1 MSERVKGILIALV
14 LLIVGAAGYWWWHD
28 TMELR
33 WTSVE
38 HESDA
43 ATADPM
49 LAATRLLRQ
58 NGRTVTGAGSLGEL
72 LVPRTAGGTMIV
84 SGASGTATLD
94 QARELLEWVRRGN
107 TLIAEPRW
115 LSSDEQALIAF
126 TKEEMAEHAAQEE
139 TSEESEEAGEEPAEE
154 AGEEAAE
161 EEAAAGDDAS
171 TTDEAPAAG
180 ASAEETAGDDEAADA
195 DDDSDPLTDHLG
207 VRTRPDALA
216 CKCRTEPDE
225 KDKNKP
231 EAIAKARLA
240 REQALSH
247 LTLPGKRYAL
257 EIDAGTT
264 EMVSLVNGAEPLW
277 SDADGGAVRVYAE
290 GKGRIV
296 LVANSFFTNASLPQR
311 DHAQLLLALTELT
324 PGKHV
329 TIVKRLNVLPWYQA
343 LWRHYQLALVSLALG
358 LALLFWRAVRRFG
371 PVLPA
376 PTAERRSL
384 LEHIDASGAWLWKAD
399 GGRQVLLDA
408 ARDDTLA
415 LIRRRVPALFR
426 MPEGE
431 LYATLARTCA
441 LPEAD
446 VSEALQQDA
455 ASHVTRFTRQIRTLQ
470 TLRNHYER

>member
-1 MSERVKGILIALV
+1 MNERAKGILIALV
-14 LLIVGAAGYWWWHD
+14 LLIVGASGYWWWHQH
-28 TMELR
+28 MELR
-33 WTSVE
+33 WTSVQ
-38 HESDA
+38 HASPA

-58 NGRTVTGAGSLGEL
+58 NGRSVTGAGSLGEL
-72 LVPRTAGGTMIV
+72 LVPQTPGGTMIV
-84 SGASGTATLD
+84 SGASGTATAD

-115 LSSDEQALIAF
+115 LRPDEQGLIAF
-126 TKEEMAEHAAQEE
+126 SEEEMAEHAAQEE
-139 TSEESEEAGEEPAEE
+139 T
-154 AGEEAAE
+154 EEAAE
-161 EEAAAGDDAS
+161 EETTEETAAAGDDAS
-171 TTDEAPAAG
+171 TTDEAPAAEG
-180 ASAEETAGDDEAADA
+180 TAEEKTGEADVEAAAA
-195 DDDSDPLTDHLG
+195 DDDTDPLTEHLG

-216 CKCRTEPDE
+216 CKCLTEPDE

-247 LTLPGKRYAL
+247 LTLPGKPYAL

-264 EMVSLVNGAEPLW
+264 EMVSLVNAPAPLW
-277 SDADGGAVRVYAE
+277 SDDDGGAVRVYAE

-296 LVANSFFTNASLPQR
+296 LVADSFFSNASLPRR

-324 PGKHV
+324 PEKHV

-343 LWRHYQLALVSLALG
+343 LWRHYQLALVSLAVG
-358 LALLFWRAVRRFG
+358 LALLFWSAVRRFG

-376 PTAERRSL
+376 PRAERRSL
-384 LEHIDASGAWLWKAD
+384 LEHIDASGAWLWKAE
-399 GGRQVLLDA
+399 GGRQLLLDA

-441 LPEAD
+441 IPETD
-446 VSEALQQDA
+446 VSEALEQDA

>member
-1 MSERVKGILIALV
+1 MSERAKGILIALI

-28 TMELR
+28 QMELR

-38 HESDA
+38 HESDE

-58 NGRTVTGAGSLGEL
+58 NERTVTGAGSLGEL
-72 LVPRTAGGTMIV
+72 LVPQTAGGTMIL
-84 SGASGTATLD
+84 SGASGTATPD

-115 LSSDEQALIAF
+115 LSSDEQGLIAF
-126 TKEEMAEHAAQEE
+126 SKEELAEHAAQEE
-139 TSEESEEAGEEPAEE
+139 TGEDTEEETEEASEEA
-154 AGEEAAE
+154 AA

-171 TTDEAPAAG
+171 TTDEAPAAEG
-180 ASAEETAGDDEAADA
+180 TAEEKTGDDEAAEA
-195 DDDSDPLTDHLG
+195 DDHGDPLTDHLG

-231 EAIAKARLA
+231 EAIARARLA

-247 LTLPGKRYAL
+247 LTLPGKPYAL

-290 GKGRIV
+290 GKGRLV

-343 LWRHYQLALVSLALG
+343 LWRHYQLALVSLAVC
-358 LALLFWRAVRRFG
+358 LALLFWSAVRRFG

-376 PTAERRSL
+376 PKAERRSL

-431 LYATLARTCA
+431 LYATLARTCS
-441 LPEAD
+441 LLETD
-446 VSEALQQDA
+446 VSEALEQDA

>member
-1 MSERVKGILIALV
+1 MNDSTKGILIAFA
-14 LLIVGAAGYWWWHD
+14 LLILGALGYWWWHD
-28 TMELR
+28 QMELR
-33 WTSVE
+33 WTSVQR
-38 HESDA
+38 ESSLA
-43 ATADPM
+43 SADPM

-58 NGRTVTGAGSLGEL
+58 NGRSVNGAGSLGEL
-72 LVPRTAGGTMIV
+72 VVPQTGAGTMIV
-84 SGASGTATLD
+84 SGASGTATPD

-115 LSSDEQALIAF
+115 ISPAERALVVETDASDD
-126 TKEEMAEHAAQEE
+126 EEVEEEQEE
-139 TSEESEEAGEEPAEE
+139 EPEEE
-154 AGEEAAE
+154 AE
-161 EEAAAGDDAS
+161 EEASPAAAGEDAS
-171 TTDEAPAAG
+171 TTDEAPATADDT
-180 ASAEETAGDDEAADA
+180 AEENSADDEASADP
-195 DDDSDPLTDHLG
+195 DDNDKDPLTDHFG
-207 VRTRPDALA
+207 VRARTDALA

-225 KDKNKP
+225 KDKKKP
-231 EAIAKARLA
+231 EAIAAARQA
-240 REQALSH
+240 RELALSH
-247 LTLPGKRYAL
+247 LTLPGKSYAL
-257 EIDAGTT
+257 ELDAGTT
-264 EMVSLVNGAEPLW
+264 EMVSLQGAVAPLW
-277 SDADGGAVRVYAE
+277 SDDDGGAVRVYAE

-296 LVANSFFTNASLPQR
+296 LVADGYFTNSKLPQR

-329 TIVKRLNVLPWYQA
+329 TIVKRLNVLPWYKA
-343 LWRHYQLALVSLALG
+343 LWRHYKLVLISLAVC
-358 LALLFWRAVRRFG
+358 LALLLWSALRRFG
-371 PVLPA
+371 PLLPV
-376 PTAERRSL
+376 PKAERRSL

-431 LYATLARTCA
+431 LWATLARTCA

>member
-1 MSERVKGILIALV
+1 MSDSAKGILIAFV
-14 LLIVGAAGYWWWHD
+14 LLILGAFGYWWWHEN
-28 TMELR
+28 MELR

-38 HESDA
+38 HESA
-43 ATADPM
+43 AAAADPM

-58 NGRTVTGAGSLGEL
+58 NGRSVTGAGSLGEL
-72 LVPRTAGGTMIV
+72 VVPQTAGGTMIV
-84 SGASGTATLD
+84 SGASGTATPD

-115 LSSDEQALIAF
+115 IKPAEEALIAYSD
-126 TKEEMAEHAAQEE
+126 EEQAEHEAG
-139 TSEESEEAGEEPAEE
+139 EESEEATEE
-154 AGEEAAE
+154 ATE
-161 EEAAAGDDAS
+161 EEAEPQAAAGEDAS
-171 TTDEAPAAG
+171 TTDEAPAAD
-180 ASAEETAGDDEAADA
+180 AADEEKTAEETTDDEADH
-195 DDDSDPLTDHLG
+195 DIDPLTDHLG
-207 VRTRPDALA
+207 VRARPDALA

-231 EAIAKARLA
+231 EAMAKARLA

-247 LTLPGKRYAL
+247 LTLPGKQYAL
-257 EIDAGTT
+257 ELDAGTT
-264 EMVSLVNGAEPLW
+264 EMVSLVGAAAPLW
-277 SDADGGAVRVYAE
+277 SDDDGGAVRVYGE

-296 LVANSFFTNASLPQR
+296 LVANGFFTNSKLPER

-329 TIVKRLNVLPWYQA
+329 TIVKRLNVLPWYKA
-343 LWRHYQLALVSLALG
+343 LWRHYQLALVSLAVC
-358 LALLFWRAVRRFG
+358 LALLFWSAVRRFG
-371 PVLPA
+371 PILPA
-376 PTAERRSL
+376 PKAERRSL

-399 GGRQVLLDA
+399 GGRQMLLEA

-431 LYATLARTCA
+431 LFATLARTCA
-441 LPEAD
+441 IPEAD

>member
-1 MSERVKGILIALV
+1 MSERAKGILIALV
-14 LLIVGAAGYWWWHD
+14 LLIVGATGYWWWHD
-28 TMELR
+28 QMELR

-38 HESDA
+38 HESA
-43 ATADPM
+43 EATADPM

-72 LVPRTAGGTMIV
+72 LVPQTAGGTMIL
-84 SGASGTATLD
+84 SGASGTATPD

-115 LSSDEQALIAF
+115 LGSDEQGLIAF
-126 TKEEMAEHAAQEE
+126 SKEELAEHAAQEE
-139 TSEESEEAGEEPAEE
+139 TGEESEEES
-154 AGEEAAE
+154 E
-161 EEAAAGDDAS
+161 EEATAGEDAS
-171 TTDEAPAAG
+171 TTDEAPAA
-180 ASAEETAGDDEAADA
+180 EEKAGDDEAAEAEA
-195 DDDSDPLTDHLG
+195 DDHSDPLTDHLG
-207 VRTRPDALA
+207 ARTRPDALA
-216 CKCRTEPDE
+216 CKCRTAPDE

-247 LTLPGKRYAL
+247 LTLPGKPYAL

-324 PGKHV
+324 PGKQV

-343 LWRHYQLALVSLALG
+343 LWRHYQLALVSLAVC
-358 LALLFWRAVRRFG
+358 LALLFWSAVRRFG
-371 PVLPA
+371 PLLPA
-376 PTAERRSL
+376 PRAERRSL

-431 LYATLARTCA
+431 LYAALARTCA
-441 LPEAD
+441 LLETD
-446 VSEALQQDA
+446 VSEALEQDA